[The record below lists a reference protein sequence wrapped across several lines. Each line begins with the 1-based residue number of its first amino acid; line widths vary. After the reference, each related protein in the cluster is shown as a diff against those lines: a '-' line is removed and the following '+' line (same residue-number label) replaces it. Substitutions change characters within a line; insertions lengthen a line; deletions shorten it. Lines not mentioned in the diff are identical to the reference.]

1 MVSKIEG
8 ESSVEVINVAETQQ
22 LRFFLSEIGA
32 RLSDVF
38 GADHILWV
46 EGRTE
51 ELCFPFI
58 LAGIAKQPLLG
69 TAILGV
75 INTGD
80 FEGKHSKTAWEIYKR
95 LSMGSGL
102 LPPAVGFIFD
112 REGRSKQEREDLER
126 ESKSTV
132 VFLPR
137 RMYENYL
144 LNSYGLASVMAD
156 VEGFREVPITT
167 ADVKAWLRCNGWQR
181 KYFREAISEEKRTRE
196 WWLENVHGAKL
207 LEDLFAD
214 FSENRVAFNKTDH
227 GVALTKWAIE
237 NAPADL
243 EEIKE
248 LLKRVLTRAETPQ
261 AS

>member
-1 MVSKIEG
+1 MVRKIEG

-51 ELCFPFI
+51 ELCFPLI
-58 LAGIAKQPLLG
+58 LSRVAKQPLFG

-75 INTGD
+75 MSTGD
-80 FEGKHSKTAWEIYKR
+80 FEGKHSKRTWEIYKR
-95 LSMGSGL
+95 LSTGSGL

-112 REGRSKQEREDLER
+112 REGRSKQDMKDLER
-126 ESKSTV
+126 ESKGAV

-144 LNSYGLASVMAD
+144 LNPHALASVMTGID
-156 VEGFREVPITT
+156 GFRESPVT
-167 ADVKAWLRCNGWQR
+167 ATDVEEWLQCNRWEK
-181 KYFREAISEEKRTRE
+181 KYVQETIPWEKRSNE
-196 WWLENVHGAKL
+196 WWLKNVHGAKL
-207 LEDLFAD
+207 LEGLFAD
-214 FSENRVAFNKTDH
+214 LSGNRVAFNKTDH
-227 GVALTKWAIE
+227 GRQTMEDRPWGCV
-237 NAPADL
+237 DQ
-243 EEIKE
+243 
-248 LLKRVLTRAETPQ
+248 VGC
-261 AS
+261 